1 MPSVGEKAWTGFGNT
16 AGRPSSPLRVGYFGA
31 LSLTGIVLCQ
41 QSTWWHCL
49 LALWLLTFG
58 DPAGRIGDWALERP
72 SPRRIFCLCGSIR
85 RCPLLVQSGHALV
98 HRECPR
104 SGVNRTSEITCRSRQ
119 TPRAHPPEWSQRADR
134 FRDRGAIRRF
144 PHNKPSYPG
153 SNYTKIK
160 ARIP

>member
-1 MPSVGEKAWTGFGNT
+1 MDRVWKYGGASIITV
-16 AGRPSSPLRVGYFGA
+16 AGWILWCTFTHRNSFVPTVNVVALLIGA
-31 LSLTGIVLCQ
+31 LAFDV
-41 QSTWWHCL
+41 WRN
-49 LALWLLTFG
+49 
-58 DPAGRIGDWALERP
+58 PAGRIGDWALERP